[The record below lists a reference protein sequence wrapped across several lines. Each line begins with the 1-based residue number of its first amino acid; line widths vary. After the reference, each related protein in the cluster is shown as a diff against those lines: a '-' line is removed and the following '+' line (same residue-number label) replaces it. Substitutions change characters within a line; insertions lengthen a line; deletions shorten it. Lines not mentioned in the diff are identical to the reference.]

1 MYKSQ
6 IFKGLLSALLIA
18 VSSYSIAGYGNGS
31 EISKKL
37 SSVGMETS
45 ASELV
50 RWDISVFFDGE
61 NLPDGAGNLEE
72 GEEIYSSRC
81 AMCHGDFGEG
91 ANRYPIILG
100 ANVEEL
106 TDAAID
112 NERNVTMRGIN
123 NFWGHAPT
131 LYDMIR
137 RAMPYFA
144 PQSLSA
150 DQTYSVT
157 GYVLLLAEVIEDDGQ
172 EINADYI
179 RSIKMP
185 SENIFVTD
193 TRPDVLNERCMKDC
207 YTHEPKI
214 DINVVLLDDTPPGE

>member
-1 MYKSQ
+1 M
-6 IFKGLLSALLIA
+6 A
-18 VSSYSIAGYGNGS
+18 VSGFSVASTVAENTFT
-31 EISKKL
+31 KL
-37 SSVGMETS
+37 STVGTTTS

-50 RWDISVFFDGE
+50 NWDISVFFDGE
-61 NLPDGAGNLEE
+61 NLPKGKGDLEE
-72 GEEIYSSRC
+72 GEEIYAARC

-112 NERNVTMRGIN
+112 DERNVTMRGIN

-131 LYDMIR
+131 LFDTIR

-144 PQSLSA
+144 PQSLTP

-157 GYVLLLAEVIEDDGQ
+157 GYVLMLAEVIDDDV
-172 EINADYI
+172 EVIDAEFLRNI
-179 RSIKMP
+179 EMP
-185 SENIFVTD
+185 SANLFITD
-193 TRPDVLNERCMKDC
+193 SRPDTNNTRCMSNC
-207 YTHEPKI
+207 YDQEP
-214 DINVVLLDDTPPGE
+214 DLGYNVLDAASGQ

>member
-131 LYDMIR
+131 LYDTIR

-150 DQTYSVT
+150 EQTYSVT
-157 GYVLLLAEVIEDDGQ
+157 GYVLLLAEIIEDDV
-172 EINADYI
+172 EVIDADFLK
-179 RSIKMP
+179 SIKMP
-185 SENIFVTD
+185 SEGNFITD
-193 TRPDVLNERCMKDC
+193 DRPDTHNVRCMTNC
-207 YTHEPKI
+207 YDYEPETRY
-214 DINVVLLDDTPPGE
+214 NVLTEAERG

>member
-1 MYKSQ
+1 MYKST
-6 IFKGLLSALLIA
+6 IFKTALTTLLMA
-18 VSSYSIAGYGNGS
+18 VSGFSVASTVAENTFT
-31 EISKKL
+31 KL
-37 SSVGMETS
+37 STVGTTTS

-50 RWDISVFFDGE
+50 NWDISVFFDGE
-61 NLPDGAGNLEE
+61 NLPKGKGDLEE
-72 GEEIYSSRC
+72 GEEIYAARC

-112 NERNVTMRGIN
+112 DERNVTMRGIN

-131 LYDMIR
+131 LFDTIR

-144 PQSLSA
+144 PQSLTP

-157 GYVLLLAEVIEDDGQ
+157 GYVLMLAEVIDDDV
-172 EINADYI
+172 EVIDAEFLRNI
-179 RSIKMP
+179 EMP
-185 SENIFVTD
+185 SANLFITD
-193 TRPDVLNERCMKDC
+193 SRPDTNNTRCMSNC
-207 YTHEPKI
+207 YDQEP
-214 DINVVLLDDTPPGE
+214 DLGYNVLDAASGQ